1 MLFGVI
7 LDTKEM
13 RKGDILFCLPIYMTF
28 FP

>member
-13 RKGDILFCLPIYMTF
+13 RKGGILFCLPIYMTF